1 MGFLILYIRLAM
13 ARAGLRRIIRTIQDE
28 RAIRASRRGDARAL
42 MDRPVDL
49 SRHLAERR
57 SLVSV
62 ALAFTAFIFA
72 VVSGTMH
79 WEPIITLLLSVLAVG
94 LFVLSIAQS
103 PGEKT
108 TAPSHLS
115 AGRNDPC
122 PCGSGKK
129 YKHCLG
135 ASNASAA

>member
-1 MGFLILYIRLAM
+1 MGFLILYARLAM
-13 ARAGLRRIIRTIQDE
+13 ARAGLQRIIRTIQDE

-57 SLVSV
+57 SLASV

-79 WEPIITLLLSVLAVG
+79 WPPIITLFLAVLAVG
-94 LFVLSIAQS
+94 LFVLSIVQS
-103 PGEKT
+103 PAGEES
-108 TAPSHLS
+108 TAPPAPSV
-115 AGRNDPC
+115 GRNAPC

-129 YKHCLG
+129 YK
-135 ASNASAA
+135 